1 MIIKVHKYLIFGAK
15 QDLDLFYERAQK
27 AGWIEFISS
36 KKAATHLP
44 DPIQKL
50 MSALKVLK
58 EIVSPVDSK
67 CQAVED
73 PMVVAGQIL
82 ELKEKIERQAEEKR
96 VIDLEKAR
104 IAPFG
109 DFSAEDIRYIREQ
122 ANLHVQFFCGKA
134 SIASTVEDNPNLIYL
149 GTENDLSYFL
159 SVQSQIVN
167 YPLLTELRI
176 DHTLGQLESQSQE
189 LESSCA
195 YNKQKLKSLACYK
208 ASLQEELLNT
218 LNVYHLMSAKEEA
231 VNPLEGQSFFSAEA
245 WIPDSKVELFPSLI
259 EGLAIQYEKIAVEQD
274 DREPTVMENTGINR
288 IGEDLVKFYDV
299 PSLTDKDPSGWLFW
313 AFALFFAIIVAD
325 AGYGLLFLGMA
336 AYAKWKWRTFHGIG
350 KRLFKMFVILSLF
363 VVGWGVMTSS
373 FFGLDL
379 SVNNPLRKIA
389 PFTYLVEA
397 KAQYH
402 LEKKDDVYQDYV
414 EMAPEAHLATNG
426 KEFVQISTPARKDFA
441 DSILL
446 EIALIVGIIHI
457 FLGMARYMR
466 RNLAN
471 IGWMIFLIG
480 AYLYFPTTLNASS
493 LINILGCM
501 SNAAAYAL
509 GQKMVFGGFFLALI
523 LGIIQKKWKGI
534 LEIMNVIQ
542 ISADVLSYLRLYA
555 LAIASSIMA
564 ASFNDMGKMA
574 GILGGSL
581 VIVAGHLINMS
592 LGTMSGVIHG
602 LRLNVIEWYRYSFE
616 GGGKIFN
623 PLKILKSKED

>member
-1 MIIKVHKYLIFGAK
+1 MIIKVHKYLIFGARE
-15 QDLDLFYERAQK
+15 DLDLFYERAQK
-27 AGWIEFISS
+27 AGWMEFISS
-36 KKAATHLP
+36 KKTLAQP
-44 DPIQKL
+44 PEEIQKL
-50 MSALKVLK
+50 ISALKVLK
-58 EIVSPVDSK
+58 GLPPFTGSQKMIEQDASLIA
-67 CQAVED
+67 Q
-73 PMVVAGQIL
+73 QIL
-82 ELKEKIERQAEEKR
+82 DLKIEIEKQEEEKR
-96 VIDLEKAR
+96 VVELEKAR

-109 DFSAEDIRYIREQ
+109 DFSAEDVEYLRNQGHVY
-122 ANLHVQFFCGKA
+122 VQFFCARA
-134 SIASTVEDNPNLIYL
+134 SVVQDVEDSPNLVYL
-149 GTENDLSYFL
+149 GTENDLSYFI
-159 SVQSQIVN
+159 SIHPHITN
-167 YPLLTELRI
+167 YPLLTEVRI
-176 DHTLGQLESQSQE
+176 EHTVGQLAAQSKQ
-189 LESSCA
+189 LETSVSENKKKLENLSS
-195 YNKQKLKSLACYK
+195 YFSF
-208 ASLQEELLNT
+208 LQEELLKR
-218 LNVYHLMSAKEEA
+218 LNAYHLVSAKEEA
-231 VNPLEGQSFFSAEA
+231 INPLTDEPLFSAEA
-245 WIPDSKVELFPSLI
+245 WIPESKLSLIPSLI
-259 EGLAIQYEKIAVEQD
+259 EGLAVECEKIAIEEQD
-274 DREPTVMENTGINR
+274 RVPTVMENQGINR
-288 IGEDLVKFYDV
+288 IGEDLVKFYDT

-325 AGYGLLFLGMA
+325 AGYGLLFLGLA
-336 AYAKWKWRTFHGIG
+336 AYTKWKVRTFHGIG
-350 KRLFKMFVILSLF
+350 KRLFRLFVILSLF

-397 KAQYH
+397 KAEYH
-402 LEKKDDVYQDYV
+402 LQKKDDVYQEYV
-414 EMAPEAHLATNG
+414 EMTPAAHQATTG
-426 KEFVQISTPARKDFA
+426 REFVEFSTPARKDFA

-446 EIALIVGIIHI
+446 EIALIVGIVHI

-480 AYLYFPTTLNASS
+480 AYLFFPTTLNASS
-493 LINILGCM
+493 LINVLGWM
-501 SNAAAYAL
+501 SNASAYAV
-509 GQKMVFGGFFLALI
+509 GEKMVFGGFILAII

-564 ASFNDMGKMA
+564 SSFNDMGKMA

-581 VIVAGHLINMS
+581 VIIAGHLINMS